1 MQTKVYEMSF
11 IHAAISSTP
20 VGCAALS
27 SPAHSSERVHCP
39 AFSDVL
45 AIGLATTVGSVDMDN
60 CTVA

>member
-11 IHAAISSTP
+11 IYAAISSTP
-20 VGCAALS
+20 VGCA
-27 SPAHSSERVHCP
+27 AHSSERVHCP

-60 CTVA
+60 FTVA